1 MDITTILCAI
11 VIVQALVL
19 ALIFAVVV
27 RLRARVEQVGNAATA
42 AIGQMG
48 QLVHEA
54 HALSQIMA
62 KQVEEHIRL
71 REMGP
76 PSIPVA
82 MSRLVEA
89 QEDDEEE
96 LPATRPARRP
106 AAKQPAG
113 RPPALPRMRLRQ
125 TAAVAREE
133 TQPDQGNVDRDVAR
147 QNGMDPLG
155 VALQRSLARQRAR
168 VKVS

>member
-71 REMGP
+71 R
-76 PSIPVA
+76 
-82 MSRLVEA
+82 
-89 QEDDEEE
+89 
-96 LPATRPARRP
+96 
-106 AAKQPAG
+106 
-113 RPPALPRMRLRQ
+113 
-125 TAAVAREE
+125 
-133 TQPDQGNVDRDVAR
+133 
-147 QNGMDPLG
+147 
-155 VALQRSLARQRAR
+155 
-168 VKVS
+168 